1 MVWGKSAPTGER
13 ATEVLSSILLYN
25 RPDPGKRNEN
35 FQMKI
40 DRFII
45 ICD

>member
-13 ATEVLSSILLYN
+13 AREVLSSILLYN